1 LKGYIQVYTGNGK
14 GKTTA
19 ALGLAVRA
27 VGAGLKVYIAQF
39 LKGMDYAELHS
50 LRNFHNITL
59 ERFGRPQFIHGKP
72 DEEDIRLARE
82 GLKRIREV
90 LSSGSYD
97 VVILD
102 EANIAVHLKLFTA
115 EELIEAI
122 QKRASNVEVVV
133 TGRYAPEELL
143 KIADLVTEMKDVKHY
158 YEKGVQARKGIEF

>member
-50 LRNFHNITL
+50 LKKFSNITL

-72 DEEDIRLARE
+72 DKEDIRLAQE

-90 LSSGSYD
+90 LSSGNYD

-102 EANIAVHLKLFTA
+102 EANIAVHLKLFSA

-122 QKRASNVEVVV
+122 RGRASN
-133 TGRYAPEELL
+133 
-143 KIADLVTEMKDVKHY
+143 
-158 YEKGVQARKGIEF
+158 EKGNRILGGNSCEENPEFAFCVHLSLPFCCYV